1 MAIGFAIGKKPP
13 AKKQV
18 FATKSAAWPKQQT
31 VLTFSYQI
39 PQTAN
44 GILSRFAISA
54 IASSV
59 RNSQLQDL
67 WSAYQTR
74 QTFCLNLFKSALVVL
89 TTEAV
94 S

>member
-1 MAIGFAIGKKPP
+1 MTYLVHNLREGDRDGNWIRYWEKPP

-31 VLTFSYQI
+31 VLTSSYQI

-67 WSAYQTR
+67 
-74 QTFCLNLFKSALVVL
+74 
-89 TTEAV
+89 
-94 S
+94 

>member
-31 VLTFSYQI
+31 VLTSSYQI

-44 GILSRFAISA
+44 GILSRFAHHA
-54 IASSV
+54 IAIQIQIHLKCV
-59 RNSQLQDL
+59 MQI
-67 WSAYQTR
+67 WY
-74 QTFCLNLFKSALVVL
+74 V
-89 TTEAV
+89 
-94 S
+94 